1 MEMVFLNVQTTGLN
15 ESDQIIDIAAVD
27 IEGSVIFS
35 SYCKPTVSIHT
46 EAFDV
51 HCISEEMLKDAPA
64 WSDIANKLKA
74 VLNNKLVSGY
84 PSYFVSQM
92 LKQTAAAFNDA
103 DFVEFINNVKF
114 YNCALLVNEFY
125 DYATDHFDYFP
136 ALESVLFELEINIK
150 DCGRVAINKAVATAL
165 IYKRINQIKAR
176 TEKARAKAKERR
188 DKDAKARL
196 LLVPE
201 NYNDYPYFGQS
212 NRPPG
217 YVTLSKL
224 PLKDLD
230 KFEYAGTCCDA
241 YGNRGDLFKPKSS
254 CP

>member
-35 SYCKPTVSIHT
+35 SYCKPTIAIDPG
-46 EAFDV
+46 AFYV
-51 HCISEEMLKDAPA
+51 HSISEEMLKDAPS
-64 WSDIANKLKA
+64 WSDIAGQLKA
-74 VLNNKLVSGY
+74 VLTNKEVVGY
-84 PSYFVSQM
+84 PSYFVSGM
-92 LKQTAAAFNDA
+92 LEQTAAAFNDA

-136 ALESVLFELEINIK
+136 ALESALESLEINIK

-176 TEKARAKAKERR
+176 TEKARE
-188 DKDAKARL
+188 KARVWREKDSDARFA
-196 LLVPE
+196 LVPD
-201 NYNDYPYFGQS
+201 NYKDYPYFGQS
-212 NRPPG
+212 NRPDG
-217 YVTLSKL
+217 YITLSKL
-224 PLKDLD
+224 PLKDAD
-230 KFEYAGTCCDA
+230 KYEYAGTCCST
-241 YGNRGDLFKPKSS
+241 YGDKGHLFKPKQSS
-254 CP
+254 